1 MSAGPRRRWR
11 RYGVIKLIASGF
23 AMALAGAGCSLIV
36 SGDVPD
42 FKCAGTSTS
51 ACPSGLVCDV
61 TSGRCVSDAG
71 VEPIDAGEEDAPV
84 DEDVRDAAKEA
95 DATGPLDIGAKCR
108 VDNECKS
115 RLCGTSTILTT
126 TITSS
131 TGPIC
136 TTPCCTSVDC
146 TAGNVCF
153 NGGTGGGYCVPATLA
168 SRTPPASGGKSGG
181 STCTVNTDCR
191 SGLCD
196 KPDAGSARCFDTCCS
211 ASECGGGTCRVKTAS
226 APGPTHDVWVCAVP
240 ESGATKVPG
249 DQCVDSTDCASDA
262 CIGIA
267 GPSRI
272 CRPPCSNSAS
282 CKAIPGFAAG
292 HCLYGSSGSDYFKF
306 CFSGTIGSRS
316 AAGVACVDDST
327 CQSDY
332 CDGELKK
339 CLNVCGKDSDCA
351 SNEACRPSAANTP
364 YLRCVPKP

>member
-1 MSAGPRRRWR
+1 
-11 RYGVIKLIASGF
+11 
-23 AMALAGAGCSLIV
+23 
-36 SGDVPD
+36 
-42 FKCAGTSTS
+42 
-51 ACPSGLVCDV
+51 
-61 TSGRCVSDAG
+61 
-71 VEPIDAGEEDAPV
+71 
-84 DEDVRDAAKEA
+84 
-95 DATGPLDIGAKCR
+95 
-108 VDNECKS
+108 
-115 RLCGTSTILTT
+115 
-126 TITSS
+126 
-131 TGPIC
+131 
-136 TTPCCTSVDC
+136 
-146 TAGNVCF
+146 
-153 NGGTGGGYCVPATLA
+153 
-168 SRTPPASGGKSGG
+168 
-181 STCTVNTDCR
+181 
-191 SGLCD
+191 
-196 KPDAGSARCFDTCCS
+196 
-211 ASECGGGTCRVKTAS
+211 VKTAS

-306 CFSGTIGSRS
+306 CFSGTVGSRS